1 MLGWLKKK
9 QTSVQTEDTLSSAFS
24 RVKSDI
30 AMQRRYLEELHSNH
44 HTFRQHTSIN
54 HQRIA
59 DWIAHFDASIKHL
72 EGDLV
77 VIETKVEAKL
87 RETAHNS
94 ARQLEEAMKAHKAEL
109 LAMKEELK
117 RDLEVFAGD
126 FKLKSI
132 NNVDNV
138 NNVSNI
144 MPEPSYEGLSNP
156 EKWLVGVLFNS
167 ETPLSYAQISERTGK
182 TISTVR
188 VYMNQLKLK
197 GFIEE
202 SALPNGIK
210 IFGLKHRAKVKKL
223 YNL

>member
-9 QTSVQTEDTLSSAFS
+9 QTSVQTEDSLSSAFA
-24 RVKSDI
+24 RVKSDL
-30 AMQRRYLEELHSNH
+30 AMQRRVLEELHSNH
-44 HTFRQHTSIN
+44 HHFRHNTSLN

-59 DWIAHFDASIKHL
+59 DWITHFDSSIRRL

-77 VIETKVEAKL
+77 VMETKVEAKL
-87 RETAHNS
+87 RETAQHS
-94 ARQLEEAMKAHKAEL
+94 ARQLEEALKGHKAEL
-109 LAMKEELK
+109 SAMKDDLK
-117 RDLEVFAGD
+117 RDLEVFAKG
-126 FKLKSI
+126 FELKTI

-138 NNVSNI
+138 NNVANI
-144 MPEPSYEGLSNP
+144 MPEPSYEGLTNP

-167 ETPLSYAQISERTGK
+167 EGPLSYAQISERTGK
-182 TISTVR
+182 TISTAR

-202 SALPNGIK
+202 SSLPNGIK